1 MAITRRDFLKISSAT
16 GAGVLF
22 GVLDLKPVVAY
33 AQANPPVWTSQAL
46 VQCPFCGVG
55 CMTIVCANS
64 AGQVTYVQGDPD
76 SPVNQG
82 TLCPKGHDF
91 GEMNHIEGFVR
102 PAHVPYLDSGG
113 NPYKASNSQ
122 RIIHPLKRGPGAT
135 NWTIIS
141 WTQAINEIAQL
152 IKDQRD
158 ADLIKT
164 VDGGVLKSCRLESIG
179 AYGSTKVSNEGCYLY
194 TKLMRALGVVYI
206 DHPART

>member
-1 MAITRRDFLKISSAT
+1 
-16 GAGVLF
+16 
-22 GVLDLKPVVAY
+22 
-33 AQANPPVWTSQAL
+33 
-46 VQCPFCGVG
+46 
-55 CMTIVCANS
+55 MTIVCANS

-82 TLCPKGHDF
+82 ALCPKGHDF

-102 PAHVPYLDSGG
+102 PVGIPYMATNGQ
-113 NPYKASNSQ
+113 YKADNSQ
-122 RIIHPLKRGPGAT
+122 RIIHPLKRGPGEN

-141 WTQAINEIAQL
+141 WDTAINEIAQL

-164 VDGGVLKSCRLESIG
+164 IDGGVLKSCRLESIG

-194 TKLMRALGVVYI
+194 IKLMRALGIVYV